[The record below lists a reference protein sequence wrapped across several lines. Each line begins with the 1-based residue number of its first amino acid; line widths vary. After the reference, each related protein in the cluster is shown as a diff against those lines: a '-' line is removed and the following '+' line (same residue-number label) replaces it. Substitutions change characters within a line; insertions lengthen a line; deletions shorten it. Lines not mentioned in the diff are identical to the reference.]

1 MARPIVIAGGGIGGL
16 TAALALA
23 RRGIRTTLIEDS
35 PVLSEVG
42 AGIQVT
48 PNAYAVLESLG
59 LGSVLANYATVPEA
73 VRLVAAETGRTLAT
87 VPLGATVRERFGF
100 PYFVVHRADLISV
113 LASAAEA
120 ETRIELRL
128 ANPLIDARLKDD
140 GVLVETLRG
149 PIDAAA
155 LIGAD
160 GIWSKVRTQVLRGA
174 QTEYS
179 GRIAFRTTIPLE
191 HAADWMRRE
200 TGAWLGP
207 NAHLVHY
214 PIAGG
219 RLLNLIAVAQTERS
233 AEDSIAPTPGE
244 EVIRRFAD
252 FADPAASL
260 IRAADVWTGWPL
272 ATVPSTPWVE
282 GPIALLGDAAHAM
295 VPFMAQGAAMAI
307 EDAAVLASKMAT
319 IPEVPSAFAAYAAE
333 RRHRVRAVARAS
345 RSTGQIYHLS
355 GLSKIARDT
364 VLAATPPGRLLA
376 RLDWIYGWRP
386 PA

>member
-48 PNAYAVLESLG
+48 PNAYAVLDSLG
-59 LGSVLANYATVPEA
+59 LGSVLAAYATVPEA

-120 ETRIELRL
+120 ETKIELRL
-128 ANPLIDARLKDD
+128 GNPLIDAHIKDG
-140 GVLVETLRG
+140 GVFVETLHA
-149 PIDAAA
+149 PIEAAA

-160 GIWSKVRTQVLRGA
+160 GIWSKVRTRVLRGA
-174 QTEYS
+174 HAEYS
-179 GRIAFRTTIPLE
+179 GRIAFRATIPLE

-200 TGAWLGP
+200 TGAWLGS

-272 ATVPSTPWVE
+272 ATVPATAWTE
-282 GPIALLGDAAHAM
+282 GPVALLGDAAHAM

-307 EDAAVLASKMAT
+307 EDAAVLAAKMAT
-319 IPEVPSAFAAYAAE
+319 IPDAPAAFAAYAAE

-345 RSTGQIYHLS
+345 RSTGQIYHLT